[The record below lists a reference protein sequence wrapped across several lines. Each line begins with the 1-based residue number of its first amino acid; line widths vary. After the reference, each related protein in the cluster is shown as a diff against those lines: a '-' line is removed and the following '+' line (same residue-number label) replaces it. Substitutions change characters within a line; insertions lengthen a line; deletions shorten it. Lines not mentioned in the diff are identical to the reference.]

1 VPGDVRRGVGHFG
14 LVIISGTNDAFIFGA
29 IFLVAAKKFPGKAR
43 AFKLIQGGGLGPPV
57 RRHWHSISPSSSA
70 LRHYY

>member
-14 LVIISGTNDAFIFGA
+14 LVIISGINDAFIVSV

-57 RRHWHSISPSSSA
+57 RHGWHSISPSFSA
-70 LRHYY
+70 LRHDY